1 MQSLVKKDHAQRARC
16 RNVASCEDWRKCRQI
31 PPQQK
36 ATKVDDSARRWML
49 PSDAMRHLFEF
60 VQVEVAMSMMSA
72 VVQGFGQQLGQQLQQ
87 HLRQTLGQ
95 QATPA
100 QQAGRG
106 RVIAVAAQKGGVG
119 KTTTA
124 VNLAV
129 ALSQDHGLSTLLVD
143 LDNQGHV
150 ASSLRAHVKG
160 AAAQSVSG
168 ALLAPGMELDLRSAV
183 VATNLDRL
191 WLTGADKQ
199 LGAAE
204 AQLATR
210 IGREMLLARALRGC
224 RQQFDA
230 IVLDCPPNLGL
241 LTLNALLA
249 ADHVLVPCD
258 LSVLALEGVDDLMNT
273 IGQLEMTFGRAPQ
286 ILGLLHTRVDKRN
299 HKQNAAIRR
308 AVAQRYAGLAM
319 ETEIAVNTSLPT
331 AQLHG
336 TSVFSAAPDS
346 TGARDY
352 AALAAEVRAKVFA

>member
-1 MQSLVKKDHAQRARC
+1 
-16 RNVASCEDWRKCRQI
+16 
-31 PPQQK
+31 
-36 ATKVDDSARRWML
+36 
-49 PSDAMRHLFEF
+49 
-60 VQVEVAMSMMSA
+60 MSVVSA
-72 VVQGFGQQLGQQLQQ
+72 VVHGFGQQLQQ
-87 HLRQTLGQ
+87 HLRQTLAPTSAPVQ
-95 QATPA
+95 HT
-100 QQAGRG
+100 GRA

-129 ALSQDHGLSTLLVD
+129 ALSQEHGLSTLLVD

-150 ASSLRAHVKG
+150 ASSLRAHIKG
-160 AAAQSVSG
+160 VSAQTVST
-168 ALLAPGMELDLRSAV
+168 ALLAPGTDLDLRPAIA
-183 VATNLDRL
+183 ATNLERL

-210 IGREMLLARALRGC
+210 LGREMLLSRALRAC

-249 ADHVLVPCD
+249 ADQVLVPCD

-286 ILGLLHTRVDKRN
+286 ILGLLHTRVDRRN
-299 HKQNAAIRR
+299 HKQNSAIRR
-308 AVAQRYAGLAM
+308 AVEERYAGLAM

-331 AQLHG
+331 SQLNG
-336 TSVFSAAPDS
+336 TSVFAAAPDS

-352 AALAAEVRAKVFA
+352 AALAAEVHKRVFAQSL

>member
-1 MQSLVKKDHAQRARC
+1 
-16 RNVASCEDWRKCRQI
+16 
-31 PPQQK
+31 
-36 ATKVDDSARRWML
+36 
-49 PSDAMRHLFEF
+49 
-60 VQVEVAMSMMSA
+60 MSVMSA
-72 VVQGFGQQLGQQLQQ
+72 VVHGISQQLQQ
-87 HLRQTLGQ
+87 HMRPSSI
-95 QATPA
+95 PA
-100 QQAGRG
+100 QGSGRA

-119 KTTTA
+119 KTTSA

-129 ALSQDHGLSTLLVD
+129 ALSQVHGLSTLLVD

-160 AAAQSVSG
+160 VAAQTVSG
-168 ALLAPGMELDLRSAV
+168 ALLMPGTELDLRPAI

-210 IGREMLLARALRGC
+210 LGREMLLTRALRAS

-331 AQLHG
+331 AQLGG
-336 TSVFSAAPDS
+336 TSVFACAPDS

-352 AALAAEVRAKVFA
+352 AALAAEVHARVFA

>member
-1 MQSLVKKDHAQRARC
+1 
-16 RNVASCEDWRKCRQI
+16 
-31 PPQQK
+31 
-36 ATKVDDSARRWML
+36 
-49 PSDAMRHLFEF
+49 
-60 VQVEVAMSMMSA
+60 MSIVGA
-72 VVQGFGQQLGQQLQQ
+72 VVQGFGQQLQQ
-87 HLRQTLGQ
+87 HLRQSLTPF
-95 QATPA
+95 AAPA
-100 QQAGRG
+100 QQTGRA

-129 ALSQDHGLSTLLVD
+129 ALSQEHGLSTLLID

-150 ASSLRAHVKG
+150 ASSLRAHIKG
-160 AAAQSVSG
+160 TAVQTVSA
-168 ALLAPGMELDLRSAV
+168 ALLTPGTDLDLRAAV

-210 IGREMLLARALRGC
+210 LGREMLLTRGLRAC

-319 ETEIAVNTSLPT
+319 ETEIAVNTSLPN
-331 AQLHG
+331 AQLSG
-336 TSVFSAAPDS
+336 KSVFAAAPDS

-352 AALAAEVRAKVFA
+352 AALAAEVHSKVFV

>member
-1 MQSLVKKDHAQRARC
+1 
-16 RNVASCEDWRKCRQI
+16 
-31 PPQQK
+31 
-36 ATKVDDSARRWML
+36 
-49 PSDAMRHLFEF
+49 
-60 VQVEVAMSMMSA
+60 MSVMSA
-72 VVQGFGQQLGQQLQQ
+72 VVHGFGQQLQQ
-87 HLRQTLGQ
+87 HLRQNLVPMAAPEQ
-95 QATPA
+95 QT
-100 QQAGRG
+100 GRA

-129 ALSQDHGLSTLLVD
+129 ALSQQHGLSTLLID

-150 ASSLRAHVKG
+150 ASSLRAHIKG
-160 AAAQSVSG
+160 VASQTVSS
-168 ALLAPGMELDLRSAV
+168 ALLAPGTDLDLRPAV
-183 VATNLDRL
+183 AATNLDRL

-210 IGREMLLARALRGC
+210 LGREMLLTRALRAC

-249 ADHVLVPCD
+249 ADQVLVPCD

-273 IGQLEMTFGRAPQ
+273 IGQLDMTFGRAPQ
-286 ILGLLHTRVDKRN
+286 ILGLLHTRVDRRN

-308 AVAQRYAGLAM
+308 AVEERYAGLAM

-331 AQLHG
+331 AQLNG
-336 TSVFSAAPDS
+336 TSVFAAAPES

-352 AALAAEVRAKVFA
+352 AALAAEVHKRVFA

>member
-1 MQSLVKKDHAQRARC
+1 
-16 RNVASCEDWRKCRQI
+16 
-31 PPQQK
+31 
-36 ATKVDDSARRWML
+36 
-49 PSDAMRHLFEF
+49 
-60 VQVEVAMSMMSA
+60 MSVMSA
-72 VVQGFGQQLGQQLQQ
+72 VVHGISQQLQQ
-87 HLRQTLGQ
+87 HMRQSPIPVQGS
-95 QATPA
+95 
-100 QQAGRG
+100 GRA

-119 KTTTA
+119 KTTSA

-129 ALSQDHGLSTLLVD
+129 ALSQVHGLSTLLVD

-160 AAAQSVSG
+160 VAAQTVSG
-168 ALLAPGMELDLRSAV
+168 ALLMPGAELDLRPAI

-210 IGREMLLARALRGC
+210 LGREMLLTRALRAS

-331 AQLHG
+331 AQLGG
-336 TSVFSAAPDS
+336 TSVFACAPDS

-352 AALAAEVRAKVFA
+352 AALAAEVHARVFA

>member
-1 MQSLVKKDHAQRARC
+1 
-16 RNVASCEDWRKCRQI
+16 
-31 PPQQK
+31 
-36 ATKVDDSARRWML
+36 
-49 PSDAMRHLFEF
+49 
-60 VQVEVAMSMMSA
+60 MSVMSA
-72 VVQGFGQQLGQQLQQ
+72 VVQGIGQQLQQ
-87 HLRQTLGQ
+87 HLRTTLAPSPLPSQ
-95 QATPA
+95 QG
-100 QQAGRG
+100 GRA

-129 ALSQDHGLSTLLVD
+129 ALSQEHGLSTLLVD

-160 AAAQSVSG
+160 IAAQTVSG
-168 ALLAPGMELDLRSAV
+168 ALLTPGLELDLRPAV
-183 VATNLDRL
+183 VATNLERL

-210 IGREMLLARALRGC
+210 LGREMLLTRALRAS
-224 RQQFDA
+224 RLQFDV

-273 IGQLEMTFGRAPQ
+273 IGQLEMTFGRAPH

-331 AQLHG
+331 SQLCG
-336 TSVFSAAPDS
+336 TSVFAAAPDS

>member
-1 MQSLVKKDHAQRARC
+1 MSMVSAVFQGIGQQVQQHIRQSLT
-16 RNVASCEDWRKCRQI
+16 
-31 PPQQK
+31 P
-36 ATKVDDSARRWML
+36 M
-49 PSDAMRHLFEF
+49 
-60 VQVEVAMSMMSA
+60 
-72 VVQGFGQQLGQQLQQ
+72 
-87 HLRQTLGQ
+87 
-95 QATPA
+95 ATPA
-100 QQAGRG
+100 QQLGRA

-129 ALSQDHGLSTLLVD
+129 ALSQEHGLTTLLVD

-160 AAAQSVSG
+160 VSSQ
-168 ALLAPGMELDLRSAV
+168 AVSATLLAPGTDLDLRGAV

-191 WLTGADKQ
+191 WVTGADKQ

-210 IGREMLLARALRGC
+210 LGREMLLTRALRAS

-308 AVAQRYAGLAM
+308 AVAQRYSGLAM
-319 ETEIAVNTSLPT
+319 DTEIAVNTSLPT
-331 AQLHG
+331 AQLNG
-336 TSVFSAAPDS
+336 TSVFAAAPDS

-352 AALAAEVRAKVFA
+352 SALAAEVRAKVFS

>member
-1 MQSLVKKDHAQRARC
+1 
-16 RNVASCEDWRKCRQI
+16 
-31 PPQQK
+31 
-36 ATKVDDSARRWML
+36 
-49 PSDAMRHLFEF
+49 
-60 VQVEVAMSMMSA
+60 MSVVSA
-72 VVQGFGQQLGQQLQQ
+72 VVQGLGQQLHQ
-87 HLRQTLGQ
+87 HLRQSL
-95 QATPA
+95 ASVAVPA
-100 QQAGRG
+100 PQSGRA
-106 RVIAVAAQKGGVG
+106 RVIAIAAQKGGVG

-129 ALSQDHGLSTLLVD
+129 ALSQEHGLSTLLID

-150 ASSLRAHVKG
+150 ASSLRAHIKG
-160 AAAQSVSG
+160 VATQTVSA
-168 ALLAPGMELDLRSAV
+168 ALLTPGTDLDLRTAV
-183 VATNLDRL
+183 VATNLQRL

-210 IGREMLLARALRGC
+210 LGREMLLTRALRTA
-224 RQQFDA
+224 RLQYDA

-319 ETEIAVNTSLPT
+319 ATEIAVNTSLPT
-331 AQLHG
+331 AQLNG
-336 TSVFSAAPDS
+336 TSVFAAAPDS

-352 AALAAEVRAKVFA
+352 AALAAEIHGRVFG